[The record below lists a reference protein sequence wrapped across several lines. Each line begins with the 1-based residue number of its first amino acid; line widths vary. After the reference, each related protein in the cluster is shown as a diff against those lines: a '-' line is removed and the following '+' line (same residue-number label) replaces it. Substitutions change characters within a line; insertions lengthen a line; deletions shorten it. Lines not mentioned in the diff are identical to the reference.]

1 MDTGHKP
8 VRNWFPLPF
17 SELFHQQQKTGS
29 LKQKTSLKQHL
40 TLTFPQLPGA
50 LQAREWWKTSSPL
63 WSETS
68 VLSSRQDL
76 GGEGLPEVTLANP
89 NVPPV
94 CRDPALDATWAEHL
108 TDHQKTLK
116 DRDRWT
122 QTRPPLQHNLPA
134 ETPAGS
140 TTTTGI
146 NLQFSGK
153 PQQRFSGLDSP
164 QGSHI

>member
-8 VRNWFPLPF
+8 VWNWLPLPF

-29 LKQKTSLKQHL
+29 LKQKISLKQHL

-50 LQAREWWKTSSPL
+50 LRARERWKTSSPL
-63 WSETS
+63 RSETS
-68 VLSSRQDL
+68 ALSSGQDL
-76 GGEGLPEVTLANP
+76 GGEGPPEVTLANP
-89 NVPPV
+89 NVPPA
-94 CRDPALDATWAEHL
+94 CRDPALDAAWAEHL

-116 DRDRWT
+116 DGDRQT

-134 ETPAGS
+134 ETPVGS
-140 TTTTGI
+140 PTTRI

-153 PQQRFSGLDSP
+153 PQQRCSGLDSP
-164 QGSHI
+164 HASHI